1 MHCLFEVEILL
12 FDILL
17 FFPLSSF
24 SFTLHFSNFS
34 TLSRDKLS
42 MTRGESTR
50 KRTSVSYSEQGEGEE
65 DQDEVSS
72 TRSGRKTIKRKP
84 QVEQDYSDEEEDK
97 YIEGESIHPTWLVT
111 CCC

>member
-1 MHCLFEVEILL
+1 
-12 FDILL
+12 
-17 FFPLSSF
+17 
-24 SFTLHFSNFS
+24 
-34 TLSRDKLS
+34 

-84 QVEQDYSDEEEDK
+84 QVEQEYSDEEEDK
-97 YIEGESIHPTWLVT
+97 YVEGESIPLLS
-111 CCC
+111 CCRCCSPFLAAFRDSKEETQDWSKEIYWKERQTIKDE